1 LSTIRGCSLAFDGPR
16 FKELVLRTPVD
27 GRDLSRAL
35 ARHGYLVGPGLGRW
49 YPELADC
56 LLVAITERRT
66 EDDIAGLA
74 EAIEK
79 ELAER

>member
-1 LSTIRGCSLAFDGPR
+1 
-16 FKELVLRTPVD
+16 
-27 GRDLSRAL
+27 
-35 ARHGYLVGPGLGRW
+35 LGRW
-49 YPELADC
+49 YPDLADC
-56 LLVAITERRT
+56 LLIAITERRT